1 MKERKQVSV
10 LDKASPKAAAESN
23 SPPLET
29 EETQTRYEPVRDVT
43 DQYPWYLLGTDVG
56 QETAALA
63 VNAASPNRS
72 FGGGAGAGK
81 ESVIG
86 ETGPSL
92 HLKPPTAITASR

>member
-10 LDKASPKAAAESN
+10 LDTTSSKAAAESN
-23 SPPLET
+23 FPLLET
-29 EETQTRYEPVRDVT
+29 EETQSRYEPLRDVT

-56 QETAALA
+56 QETAA
-63 VNAASPNRS
+63 VNAASPNHP

-92 HLKPPTAITASR
+92 HIKPPTAITASR